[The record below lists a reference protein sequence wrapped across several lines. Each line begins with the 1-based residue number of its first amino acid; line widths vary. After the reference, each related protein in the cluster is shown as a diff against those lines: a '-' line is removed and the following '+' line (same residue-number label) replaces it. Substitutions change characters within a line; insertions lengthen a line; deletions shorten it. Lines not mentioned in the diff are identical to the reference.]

1 MANITNLRTQG
12 DISIP
17 EFKCNHKVV
26 SILGDIKVVVPTG
39 YDFLGAQ
46 VINGEIFLA
55 YSVPRGSKDAYEEYR
70 KMPEKIETNIGTF
83 IKYNAAIVWGY
94 SQCPCCGKT
103 DRYVKGYNA
112 LYSLSK

>member
-17 EFKCNHKVV
+17 EFKCIHKVV
-26 SILGDIKVVVPTG
+26 SIVGDIKIVVPTG

-46 VINGEIFLA
+46 VINGKVFLA
-55 YSVPRGSKDAYEEYR
+55 YSVPRGKYAYEEYR

-83 IKYNAAIVWGY
+83 IKYNCVPVWGY

-112 LYSLSK
+112 LYELSK